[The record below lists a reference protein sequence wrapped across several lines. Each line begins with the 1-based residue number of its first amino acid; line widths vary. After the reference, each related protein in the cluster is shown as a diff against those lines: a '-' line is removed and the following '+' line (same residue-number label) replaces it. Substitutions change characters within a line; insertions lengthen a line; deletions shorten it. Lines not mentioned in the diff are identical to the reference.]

1 MVTPS
6 PLLATKLHIPR
17 PRPGN
22 VARPRLQ
29 ERLDRIFES
38 KLTLI
43 SAPAG
48 FGKSTLLGEWLAAA
62 PRDERLV
69 AWLSVDEAD
78 NEPLTFW
85 TYLIAALQTVAPGIG
100 DGALSLLESLQPR
113 VQTALASLLNELAE
127 APMDV
132 VLALDDYHVIDTPDI
147 QEGVTY
153 LLDHLP
159 ESMHLV
165 IATRADPALP
175 LARLR
180 ARGELVELRAADLR
194 FTRDEAATYFNEV
207 MGLDLGARDIARLE
221 GRTEGW
227 IAALQLAALSMQ
239 GREDL
244 AGFIAAFAGDD
255 RYIVDYL
262 VGEIL
267 ERQPEEVRRFLLQTS
282 ILSRLTGPL
291 CDAVTGE
298 AGSTAMLEALDRRN
312 LFLVPLDDRRQW
324 YRYHH
329 LFADMLRAR
338 LLAEQPDS
346 AHDLHRRASDWH
358 ERVGDRSEAIR
369 HALAGE
375 DFERAADLVE
385 LELPTLRQARALTTI
400 RGWLRALP
408 DHVYRAR
415 PVLSTAYAGALMA
428 DGEVADVEA
437 RLRAAER
444 WLDATGRAASG
455 SESRSPEMVVVDEE
469 AFRLLPAT
477 IAIYRAAQSQGLGDA
492 VSAMMHARRALDLTD
507 EDDHFERGA
516 AAGFLA
522 LAHWRSGELEAAHR
536 YWTATM
542 ASLQKA
548 GHAVDALGCIRPLAE
563 IAIAQGRLRE
573 AFRLYKRGLR
583 LATERGPSVLRG
595 AADMHVGISGLFFEV
610 GDLDASMQHLI
621 TSRELGDQ
629 AGLALNP
636 SRWHAAMARIR
647 AAEGDLQGALELLD
661 EAERLYVGEFYPDVR
676 PVAALRARIWL
687 AQGRLAEAMAWA
699 SDRGLSVEDDLSY
712 GREFEHITLAR
723 LLEAQAEQAS
733 AERPSDSAVEL
744 LHRLLAAAEQ
754 GQRLGSV
761 IEILVLQALG
771 RQRRGSMASALVP
784 LERALALAEPEGY
797 VRTFVDDGAPLA
809 ALLDAAAKNGIAVDY
824 VRRLLAAHDRA
835 DSTSIKQAL
844 AEPLSKR
851 ELDVLRLLATELD
864 GPGIAGE
871 LFVGVST
878 VRSHTKSIYAKLGV
892 NSRRAAV
899 RRGEELGLLRRG
911 SST

>member
-1 MVTPS
+1 MPS
-6 PLLATKLHIPR
+6 PLLATKLRVPR
-17 PRPGN
+17 PRPGI
-22 VARPRLQ
+22 VARPRLW
-29 ERLDRIFES
+29 ERLDRTTES

-62 PRDERLV
+62 PRDEQLV

-78 NEPLTFW
+78 NEPQTFW
-85 TYLIAALQTVAPGIG
+85 TYLISALRTVAPGIG
-100 DGALSLLESLQPR
+100 DDALSLLESSQPQIH
-113 VQTALASLLNELAE
+113 VALASLLNELGE
-127 APMDV
+127 ASTDV
-132 VLALDDYHVIDTPDI
+132 ALVLDDYHVIDTPNI
-147 QEGVTY
+147 HEGMAY

-159 ESMHLV
+159 EPIHLV

-180 ARGELVELRAADLR
+180 ARGELMEIRAADLR
-194 FTRDEAATYFNEV
+194 FTHDETAAYLNEV
-207 MGLDLGARDIARLE
+207 MGLDLGARDITTLE

-239 GREDL
+239 GRENV
-244 AGFIAAFAGDD
+244 AGFIAGFAGDD

-267 ERQPEEVRRFLLQTS
+267 QREPEEVRRFLLQTS

-291 CDAVTGE
+291 CHAVTGE

-324 YRYHH
+324 YRYHQ

-338 LLAEQPDS
+338 LLAEQPDR
-346 AHDLHRRASDWH
+346 AHELHRRASGWH

-375 DFERAADLVE
+375 DFERAAYLVE
-385 LELPTLRQARALTTI
+385 LELPSLRQARALTTI
-400 RGWLRALP
+400 RGWLQALP
-408 DHVYRAR
+408 DQLYRAR
-415 PVLSTAYAGALMA
+415 PVLSAAYAGALMA
-428 DGEVADVEA
+428 NGEIADVES
-437 RLRAAER
+437 RLRDAER
-444 WLDATGRAASG
+444 WLDPTGEAANGGGSRAS
-455 SESRSPEMVVVDEE
+455 EMVVVDEE

-477 IAIYRAAQSQGLGDA
+477 VAIYRAAQSQGLGDV
-492 VSAMMHARRALDLTD
+492 VSAMTHARRALDFTGD
-507 EDDHFERGA
+507 DDHFERGA

-522 LAHWRSGELEAAHR
+522 LAHWGSGELEAAHR

-563 IAIAQGRLRE
+563 IRIAQGRLRE
-573 AFRLYKRGLR
+573 AMRLYERGLQ
-583 LATERGPSVLRG
+583 LATEHGASVLRG
-595 AADMHVGISGLFFEV
+595 AADMHVGMSGLFFEW
-610 GDLDASMQHLI
+610 GDLDAATQHLI
-621 TSRELGDQ
+621 ASRELGDP

-636 SRWHAAMARIR
+636 ARWHAAMAKIR
-647 AAEGDLQGALELLD
+647 EANGDFDGALALLD
-661 EAERLYVGEFYPDVR
+661 EAERLYVSEFYPDVR
-676 PVAALRARIWL
+676 PVAALKARIWL

-699 SDRGLSVEDDLSY
+699 SERGLSVEDDLSY
-712 GREFEHITLAR
+712 LREFEHITLAR
-723 LLEAQAEQAS
+723 VLMTSAEQGGADGS
-733 AERPSDSAVEL
+733 SVSAVEL
-744 LHRLLAAAEQ
+744 LHRLLTAAEE
-754 GQRLGSV
+754 GHRLGSV
-761 IEILVLQALG
+761 IDILVLQALG
-771 RQRRGSMASALVP
+771 HQRLGSMASALVP
-784 LERALALAEPEGY
+784 LVHALALAEPEGY
-797 VRTFVDDGAPLA
+797 VRIFVDGGLPLA
-809 ALLDAAAKNGIAVDY
+809 GLLDAAAKNGIAVDY
-824 VRRLLAAHDRA
+824 VRRLRAAHGTA
-835 DSTSIKQAL
+835 DVARFEQAL

-899 RRGEELGLLRRG
+899 RRGEELGLLRRA
-911 SST
+911 SSI